1 METKFLT
8 MRYYLEPTLIGE
20 DSVGSFWAVDAV
32 SPSAFSPGFD
42 DDFEATRPLT
52 AAEVATLQILQTM
65 EQKQPGLRVYGP
77 SEDNLYII
85 GHSVQR
91 QLFCEASSEFIQG
104 MSDTEITLL
113 SDLPGNTTL
122 DMPLVIT
129 RIDGQLI
136 VY

>member
-1 METKFLT
+1 
-8 MRYYLEPTLIGE
+8 
-20 DSVGSFWAVDAV
+20 
-32 SPSAFSPGFD
+32 
-42 DDFEATRPLT
+42 
-52 AAEVATLQILQTM
+52 M

-85 GHSVQR
+85 GHSVQQ